1 MIFYVHHKV
10 LFDSSQTLPVPNVL
24 VKNLK
29 YSQYNHFKTFKY
41 ANENIYI
48 IEKSFLA
55 YQNSII
61 KGKTIK
67 KTKKTKQK
75 INSKRLQQNNHNV
88 KNILRK
94 SIQNIECNIRL
105 TVPY

>member
-1 MIFYVHHKV
+1 MIFHQR
-10 LFDSSQTLPVPNVL
+10 SQKEIYFKNEVL

-55 YQNSII
+55 HQNSII
-61 KGKTIK
+61 KGKTN
-67 KTKKTKQK
+67 KQK
-75 INSKRLQQNNHNV
+75 QRKQNKKSTAKGSNKIIIMSK
-88 KNILRK
+88 IF
-94 SIQNIECNIRL
+94 
-105 TVPY
+105 